1 MSNLTTYIDCNIIH
15 SLQMCRQYIMQEETT
30 TLANKVCDLM
40 VNDII
45 TGAIAQGQKLNEPEL
60 ARIHGISRGPL
71 REAMSRLEAM
81 RLITRTP
88 NVGARVITLSYE
100 ELLEIYQI
108 RETLEGLA
116 AKLAAQGMSVDEKS
130 NLRLLL
136 NSHRKHILDNQ
147 GQSYFQQ
154 EGDVDF
160 HYCIIQGSKNQRL
173 IDMLAGD
180 LYQLVRM
187 YRYQFSVSSNRPQQA
202 LKEHDQI
209 CSAIEEGDA
218 DLAEWLMKRHIN
230 NARNNIMQRMQTQPN
245 TLDGETL

>member
-1 MSNLTTYIDCNIIH
+1 MSNLTTYIGCNIIH
-15 SLQMCRQYIMQEETT
+15 SLLMCRQYIMQEETT
-30 TLANKVCDLM
+30 TLANKVCDRI
-40 VNDII
+40 VKDIV
-45 TGAIAQGQKLNEPEL
+45 TGTIAQGQKLNEPEL

-116 AKLAAQGMSVDEKS
+116 AKLAAQAMSVDEKS

-136 NSHRKHILDNQ
+136 NSHRKHILDTQ

>member
-1 MSNLTTYIDCNIIH
+1 
-15 SLQMCRQYIMQEETT
+15 MCRQSIMQEEIT
-30 TLANKVCDLM
+30 TLAKQVCERI
-40 VNDII
+40 VKDII
-45 TGAIAQGQKLNEPEL
+45 TGTIAQGQKLNEPEL

-71 REAMSRLEAM
+71 REAMSRLESM

-88 NVGARVITLSYE
+88 NVGARVVKLSYQ

-108 RETLEGLA
+108 RESLEGLA
-116 AKLAAQGMSVDEKS
+116 ARLAAQAMSSAEKS

-136 NSHRKHILDNQ
+136 NSHRKHILDTQ

-160 HYCIIQGSKNQRL
+160 HYCIVHGSKNKRL

-209 CSAIEEGDA
+209 CSAIEEGDGE
-218 DLAEWLMKRHIN
+218 LAEWLMKRHIN
-230 NARNNIMQRMQTQPN
+230 NARKNIMQRMQTQS
-245 TLDGETL
+245 TTQDGNNP

>member
-1 MSNLTTYIDCNIIH
+1 
-15 SLQMCRQYIMQEETT
+15 MQEEIT
-30 TLANKVCDLM
+30 TLAKQVCERI
-40 VNDII
+40 VKDII

-60 ARIHGISRGPL
+60 ARMHGISRGPL

-88 NVGARVITLSYE
+88 NVGARVVKLSYQ

-108 RETLEGLA
+108 RESLEGLA
-116 AKLAAQGMSVDEKS
+116 AKLAAQAMSADEKV

-136 NSHRKHILDNQ
+136 NSHRKHILDSK

-160 HYCIIQGSKNQRL
+160 HYRIVHGSKNQRL

-187 YRYQFSVSSNRPQQA
+187 YRYQFSLSSNRPQQA

-209 CSAIEEGDA
+209 CSAIEEGDGE
-218 DLAEWLMKRHIN
+218 LAEWLMKRHIN
-230 NARNNIMQRMQTQPN
+230 NARNNIMQRMQTQSN
-245 TLDGETL
+245 TQDEENR

>member
-1 MSNLTTYIDCNIIH
+1 
-15 SLQMCRQYIMQEETT
+15 MCRQYIMQEETT
-30 TLANKVCDLM
+30 TLANKVCELM

-116 AKLAAQGMSVDEKS
+116 AKLAAQAMSVDEKS

-136 NSHRKHILDNQ
+136 NSHRKHILDTQ

>member
-1 MSNLTTYIDCNIIH
+1 
-15 SLQMCRQYIMQEETT
+15 MQEEEIT
-30 TLANKVCDLM
+30 TLANKVCGRM

-45 TGAIAQGQKLNEPEL
+45 TGALAQGQKLNEPEL

-88 NVGARVITLSYE
+88 NVGSRVITLSYQ

-116 AKLAAQGMSVDEKS
+116 AKLAAQAMSMEQKS
-130 NLRLLL
+130 DLRLLL
-136 NSHRKHILDNQ
+136 NSHQKHILDTQ

-160 HYCIIQGSKNQRL
+160 HYRIIQGSKNQRL
-173 IDMLAGD
+173 IDMLTGD
-180 LYQLVRM
+180 LYHLIRM
-187 YRYQFSVSSNRPQQA
+187 YRYQFSVSSNRPQRA

-218 DLAEWLMKRHIN
+218 DLAQWLMKRHIN
-230 NARNNIMQRMQTQPN
+230 NARNNIMQRMQIQSTTQ
-245 TLDGETL
+245 DGENR

>member
-1 MSNLTTYIDCNIIH
+1 
-15 SLQMCRQYIMQEETT
+15 MQEEIT
-30 TLANKVCDLM
+30 TLAKQVCERI
-40 VNDII
+40 VKDII
-45 TGAIAQGQKLNEPEL
+45 TGAITQGQKLNEPEL

-88 NVGARVITLSYE
+88 NVGARVVKLSYQ

-108 RETLEGLA
+108 RESLEGLA
-116 AKLAAQGMSVDEKS
+116 AKLAAQAMSADEKV

-136 NSHRKHILDNQ
+136 NSHRKHILDTK

-160 HYCIIQGSKNQRL
+160 HYRIVHGSKNQRL

-187 YRYQFSVSSNRPQQA
+187 YRYQLSLSSNRPQQA

-209 CSAIEEGDA
+209 CSAIEEGDGE
-218 DLAEWLMKRHIN
+218 LAEWLMKRHIN
-230 NARNNIMQRMQTQPN
+230 NARNNIMQRMQTQSN
-245 TLDGETL
+245 TQDEENR

>member
-1 MSNLTTYIDCNIIH
+1 
-15 SLQMCRQYIMQEETT
+15 MQEQIT
-30 TLANKVCDLM
+30 TLANKVCECI

-45 TGAIAQGQKLNEPEL
+45 TGTIAQGQKLNEPEL

-116 AKLAAQGMSVDEKS
+116 AKLAAQAMSAGEKA

-136 NSHRKHILDNQ
+136 NSHRKHILDTQ

-245 TLDGETL
+245 TLDGENQ

>member
-1 MSNLTTYIDCNIIH
+1 
-15 SLQMCRQYIMQEETT
+15 MQEEIT
-30 TLANKVCDLM
+30 TLAKQVCERI
-40 VNDII
+40 VKDII
-45 TGAIAQGQKLNEPEL
+45 TGAITHGQKLNEPER

-88 NVGARVITLSYE
+88 NVGARVVKLSYQ

-108 RETLEGLA
+108 RESLEGLA
-116 AKLAAQGMSVDEKS
+116 AKLAAQAMSADEKV

-136 NSHRKHILDNQ
+136 NSHRKHILDTK

-160 HYCIIQGSKNQRL
+160 HYRIVHGSKNQRL

-187 YRYQFSVSSNRPQQA
+187 YRYQFSLSSNRPQQA

-209 CSAIEEGDA
+209 CSAIEEGDGE
-218 DLAEWLMKRHIN
+218 LAEWLMKRHIN
-230 NARNNIMQRMQTQPN
+230 NARKNIMQRMQTQS
-245 TLDGETL
+245 TTQDGNNP

>member
-1 MSNLTTYIDCNIIH
+1 
-15 SLQMCRQYIMQEETT
+15 MQEETT
-30 TLANKVCDLM
+30 TLANKVCELM

>member
-1 MSNLTTYIDCNIIH
+1 
-15 SLQMCRQYIMQEETT
+15 MQEEIT
-30 TLANKVCDLM
+30 TLAKQVCERI
-40 VNDII
+40 VKDII
-45 TGAIAQGQKLNEPEL
+45 TGTIAQGQKLNEPEL

-71 REAMSRLEAM
+71 REAMSRLESM

-88 NVGARVITLSYE
+88 NIGARVVKLSYE

-108 RETLEGLA
+108 RESLEGLA
-116 AKLAAQGMSVDEKS
+116 AKLAAQTMSPEEKI

-136 NSHRKHILDNQ
+136 NSHRKHILDTQ

-160 HYCIIQGSKNQRL
+160 HYCIVHGSNNKPL

-187 YRYQFSVSSNRPQQA
+187 YRYQFSLSSNRPQQA

-209 CSAIEEGDA
+209 CSAIEEGDG
-218 DLAEWLMKRHIN
+218 DLAQWLMQRHIN
-230 NARNNIMQRMQTQPN
+230 NARKNIMQHMQIHSPTQ
-245 TLDGETL
+245 DGDNQ

>member
-1 MSNLTTYIDCNIIH
+1 
-15 SLQMCRQYIMQEETT
+15 MCRQYIMQEETT
-30 TLANKVCDLM
+30 TLANKVCELM

>member
-1 MSNLTTYIDCNIIH
+1 
-15 SLQMCRQYIMQEETT
+15 MQEGSK
-30 TLANKVCDLM
+30 TLATKVCELI
-40 VNDII
+40 VKDII
-45 TGAIAQGQKLNEPEL
+45 TGTISQGQKLNEPEL

-71 REAMSRLEAM
+71 REAMGRLEAM
-81 RLITRTP
+81 RLITRVP
-88 NVGARVITLSYE
+88 NVGARVVKLSYA

-108 RETLEGLA
+108 RESLEGLA
-116 AKLAAQGMSVDEKS
+116 AKLAAETMTVEEKVA
-130 NLRLLL
+130 LRRLLT
-136 NSHRKHILDNQ
+136 SHHKHILDTQ

-160 HYCIIQGSKNQRL
+160 HYRIVQGSKNQRL

-187 YRYQFSVSSNRPQQA
+187 YRYQFSLSSNRPQQA

-209 CSAIEEGDA
+209 CSAIEEGDG

-230 NARNNIMQRMQTQPN
+230 NARNNIMLRMQTQQAPQSGD
-245 TLDGETL
+245 L

>member
-1 MSNLTTYIDCNIIH
+1 
-15 SLQMCRQYIMQEETT
+15 MQEETT

>member
-1 MSNLTTYIDCNIIH
+1 
-15 SLQMCRQYIMQEETT
+15 MQEEIT
-30 TLANKVCDLM
+30 TLAKQVCERI
-40 VNDII
+40 VKDII
-45 TGAIAQGQKLNEPEL
+45 TGAITQGQKLNEPEL

-88 NVGARVITLSYE
+88 NVGARVVKLSYQ

-108 RETLEGLA
+108 RESLEGLA
-116 AKLAAQGMSVDEKS
+116 AKLAAQAMSADEKV

-136 NSHRKHILDNQ
+136 NSHRKHILDTK

-160 HYCIIQGSKNQRL
+160 HYRIVHGSKNQRL

-187 YRYQFSVSSNRPQQA
+187 YRY
-202 LKEHDQI
+202 
-209 CSAIEEGDA
+209 
-218 DLAEWLMKRHIN
+218 
-230 NARNNIMQRMQTQPN
+230 
-245 TLDGETL
+245 

>member
-30 TLANKVCDLM
+30 TLANKVCELM

>member
-1 MSNLTTYIDCNIIH
+1 
-15 SLQMCRQYIMQEETT
+15 MQEEIT
-30 TLANKVCDLM
+30 TLAKQVCERI
-40 VNDII
+40 VKDII
-45 TGAIAQGQKLNEPEL
+45 TGAITQGQKLNEPEL

-88 NVGARVITLSYE
+88 NVGARVVKLSYQ

-108 RETLEGLA
+108 RESLEGLA
-116 AKLAAQGMSVDEKS
+116 AKLAAQAMSADEKV

-136 NSHRKHILDNQ
+136 NSHRKHILDTK

-160 HYCIIQGSKNQRL
+160 HYRIVHGSKNQRL

-187 YRYQFSVSSNRPQQA
+187 YRYQFSLSSNRPQQA

-209 CSAIEEGDA
+209 CSAIEECDGE
-218 DLAEWLMKRHIN
+218 LAEWLMKRHIN
-230 NARNNIMQRMQTQPN
+230 NARNNIMQRMQTQSN
-245 TLDGETL
+245 TQDEENR

>member
-1 MSNLTTYIDCNIIH
+1 
-15 SLQMCRQYIMQEETT
+15 MQEETT
-30 TLANKVCDLM
+30 TLANKVCELM

-209 CSAIEEGDA
+209 CSTIEEGDA

>member
-1 MSNLTTYIDCNIIH
+1 
-15 SLQMCRQYIMQEETT
+15 MQEEIT
-30 TLANKVCDLM
+30 TLAKQVCERI
-40 VNDII
+40 VKDII
-45 TGAIAQGQKLNEPEL
+45 TGAITQGQKLNEPEL

-88 NVGARVITLSYE
+88 NVGARVVKLSYQ

-108 RETLEGLA
+108 RESLEGLA
-116 AKLAAQGMSVDEKS
+116 AKLAAQAMSADEKV

-136 NSHRKHILDNQ
+136 NSHRKHILDTK

-160 HYCIIQGSKNQRL
+160 HYRIVHGSKNQRL

-187 YRYQFSVSSNRPQQA
+187 YRYQFSLSSNRPQQA

-218 DLAEWLMKRHIN
+218 DLAQWLMKRHIN
-230 NARNNIMQRMQTQPN
+230 NARNNIMQRMQTQS
-245 TLDGETL
+245 TTQDGENR

>member
-1 MSNLTTYIDCNIIH
+1 
-15 SLQMCRQYIMQEETT
+15 MCRQYIMQEETT

-230 NARNNIMQRMQTQPN
+230 NARNNIIQRMQTQPN

>member
-1 MSNLTTYIDCNIIH
+1 
-15 SLQMCRQYIMQEETT
+15 MCRQCVMQEEVIS
-30 TLANKVCDLM
+30 LANQVCGRILK
-40 VNDII
+40 DII

-71 REAMSRLEAM
+71 REAISRLEAM

-88 NVGARVITLSYE
+88 NVGARVITLSYQ
-100 ELLEIYQI
+100 ELLEIYQV

-116 AKLAAQGMSVDEKS
+116 AKLAAQAMSAEEKLK
-130 NLRLLL
+130 LRLLL
-136 NSHRKHILDNQ
+136 DSHRKHILDTQ

-187 YRYQFSVSSNRPQQA
+187 YRCQFSVSSNRPEQA

-218 DLAEWLMKRHIN
+218 ELAQWLMKRHIN

-245 TLDGETL
+245 NLDGEN